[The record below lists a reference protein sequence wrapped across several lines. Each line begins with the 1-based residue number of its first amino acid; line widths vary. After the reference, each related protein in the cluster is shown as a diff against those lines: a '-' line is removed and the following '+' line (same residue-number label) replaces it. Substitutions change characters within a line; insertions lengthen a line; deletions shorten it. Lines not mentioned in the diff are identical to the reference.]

1 MKPEQSSN
9 VLLAITRSKAK
20 MFEYGLPESEHVKV
34 PRDPARLL
42 RLAVGMLGDVAAA
55 VSRNGADAARV
66 AELSSSLQFA
76 ARYFD
81 AYAASKMAQASDAHL
96 LVLASATYYLCDLPG
111 SASVLISR
119 VPQAVDL
126 EAGGLEHL
134 LWWLLR
140 DDFSSA
146 IEEVASPRY
155 GEGIRRV
162 SRGLKTFY
170 ALDGQDEREPIAAA
184 VSLREAAYRDGT
196 SRELLFADTCCAIVD
211 RRVEHSAR
219 RSLPQYSGLPLA
231 TWRPALGKRFF
242 VRELWPAQRLLGE
255 RRVLAGGSAVVQMPT
270 SAGKSRSTELII
282 RSAFL
287 SGRAS
292 LAVVVGPFRALC
304 HEIRESLARAFLGE
318 EVNVNE
324 LSDVFQRDFDFD
336 ELVAGRAILV
346 MTPEKL
352 VYVLR
357 HLPEIASRIGV
368 VVLDEGHQFDT
379 GPRGVTYELLVTS
392 LKGMIPVGA
401 QKVLISAVITNASD
415 IAEWMIGD
423 AGAVVAG
430 ADLLPTE
437 RSVAFSS
444 WKTQL
449 GQLHF
454 VAPENPDREE
464 FFVPRVIRS
473 SSLALRPRE
482 TKARRFPKKG
492 DPQSVAL
499 YLGLTLVRNGAIAIF
514 CGRKDTATGLCEAL
528 VDVAGR
534 ELAIPMPVAVSDGPE
549 AERLAALYERNL
561 GASAAATRGAKI
573 GAYTHHGNTPHGVRL
588 AVEHAIKE
596 GLGKFV
602 LCTSTLAQGVNLPIR
617 YLIVTTARQ
626 GSERIKV
633 RDFHNLMGRAG
644 RSGMHTEG
652 SILFANPEV
661 YDTRGGAESKWPEFK
676 ALLQV
681 SNSEPCASTLL
692 SVLGPLKSDGGQ
704 VTLAIDPLDLV
715 RAYVADQEGG
725 GAWVDEASKRL
736 TRRWFTTE
744 TLRRQL
750 AERRNILAAV
760 ESFVLAFWD
769 EGGVGQTFG
778 SGPVGELAKRTLA
791 YHLASAEQRGQL
803 VQLFELLAANVT
815 ARVADAER
823 RRVYGGTLF
832 GVGDTVALEKWVS
845 ENLER
850 IAGCADV
857 NELFS
862 VVWPCIE
869 ARIESDTFRKWRP
882 AETREALAKR
892 WIEGDSFGV
901 LHDSMTAAAVRIGL
915 GAKPRKPT
923 VEHIVEMGENA
934 FGFEGAHV
942 LGAVAE
948 LFELLAPEDEREGE
962 PLRLLQVLQK
972 RLKYGLP
979 EGASIVLYEAG
990 FADRP
995 LALELAGAVP
1005 EIASRS
1011 EVRNTMRE
1019 DQPAV
1024 EAVLDR
1030 YPRYFT
1036 DVFERIKG

>member
-20 MFEYGLPESEHVKV
+20 MFEYGLPESEHIKV

-55 VSRNGADAARV
+55 VSRNGSDAARV
-66 AELSSSLQFA
+66 VELSSSLQFA

-81 AYAASKMAQASDAHL
+81 AYAASKMAQAGDAHL
-96 LVLASATYYLCDLPG
+96 LLLASATYYLCDLPG
-111 SASVLISR
+111 SARVLVSR
-119 VPQAVDL
+119 VPQAIDL
-126 EAGGLEHL
+126 EAGGLEQL

-140 DDFSSA
+140 GDYSSA
-146 IEEVASPRY
+146 FEQVVSPRY

-162 SRGLKTFY
+162 SRGLKAFY
-170 ALDGQDEREPIAAA
+170 DLGSPDEREPHAAA
-184 VSLREAAYRDGT
+184 VSLREIAYRDGT
-196 SRELLFADTCCAIVD
+196 SRELLFADACSAIVS

-219 RSLPQYSGLPLA
+219 RSLPQYSGLPLE
-231 TWRPALGKRFF
+231 TWRSALGKRFF
-242 VRELWPAQRLLGE
+242 VRELWPAQRLLGQ

-292 LAVVVGPFRALC
+292 LAVVIGPFRALC
-304 HEIRESLARAFLGE
+304 HEIRESLARAFHGE
-318 EVNVNE
+318 NVGVNE
-324 LSDVFQRDFDFD
+324 LSDVLQRDFDFD
-336 ELVAGRAILV
+336 ELLAGRAILV

-357 HLPEIASRIGV
+357 HSPELASRVGV
-368 VVLDEGHQFDT
+368 IVLDEGHQFDT
-379 GPRGVTYELLVTS
+379 GSRGVTYELLVTS
-392 LKGMIPVGA
+392 LKGMIPAAA

-423 AGAVVAG
+423 AGAVIAG

-437 RSVAFSS
+437 RSVAFAS

-482 TKARRFPKKG
+482 TKARRFPEKG
-492 DPQSVAL
+492 NPQSVAL
-499 YLGLTLVRNGAIAIF
+499 YLGLTLVRNGAIALF

-534 ELAIPMPVAVSDGPE
+534 GLKIPMPVAVSDGPE
-549 AERLAALYERNL
+549 VARLAALYEWNL
-561 GASAAATRGAKI
+561 GLSAAAARGARI
-573 GAYTHHGNTPHGVRL
+573 GAFTHHANTPHGVRL
-588 AVEHAIKE
+588 AVEHAVKE
-596 GLGKFV
+596 GVGKFV

-617 YLIVTTARQ
+617 YLIVTTAQQ
-626 GSERIKV
+626 GGERIKV

-652 SILFANPEV
+652 SVLFANPEV
-661 YDTRGGAESKWPEFK
+661 YDTRGGTKSKWSEFK
-676 ALLQV
+676 LLLQV
-681 SNSEPCASTLL
+681 RNSEPCASTLL

-715 RAYVADQEGG
+715 RDYVADQDGYG
-725 GAWVDEASKRL
+725 VWVDEAATQL
-736 TRRWFTTE
+736 TRRWFSTA

-750 AERRNILAAV
+750 AERRDILAAV
-760 ESFVLAFWD
+760 ESFLLAYWEESGD
-769 EGGVGQTFG
+769 EQAFG
-778 SGPVGELAKRTLA
+778 AGPVGEMAKRTLA

-803 VQLFELLAANVT
+803 VQVFELLAANVT
-815 ARVADAER
+815 ARVGGAER
-823 RRVYGGTLF
+823 RRVHGRTLL
-832 GVGDTVALEKWVS
+832 GVGDTVALEMWVS
-845 ENLER
+845 ENLDR
-850 IAGCADV
+850 IAGCANAD
-857 NELFS
+857 ELFN

-869 ARIESDTFRKWRP
+869 TRIESDTFRKWRP
-882 AETREALAKR
+882 AETRKAFAER
-892 WIEGDSFGV
+892 WIVGDSFGV
-901 LHDSMTAAAVRIGL
+901 LHHSMLAAGVRIGL
-915 GAKPRKPT
+915 GAKPRKPK
-923 VEHIVEMGENA
+923 VEHTVEMGENA
-934 FGFEGAHV
+934 LGFHGAHV
-942 LGAVAE
+942 LGAIAE
-948 LFELLAPEDEREGE
+948 LLQFLEPENESQSES
-962 PLRLLQVLQK
+962 LRLLQALQK

-979 EGASIVLYEAG
+979 PGASIVLYEAG

-995 LALELAGAVP
+995 LALELAGTVP

-1011 EVRNTMRE
+1011 EVRNAMRE
-1019 DQPAV
+1019 GQSAV
-1024 EAVLDR
+1024 KAILDR

-1036 DVFERIKG
+1036 EVLDRITG